1 MAILGSLKVT
11 LRYVFYFWI
20 GIKKSPK
27 ANDNGAFLEFWLRE
41 QDLNLRPSGYEPDE
55 LPDCSIPRQL
65 TRFILNLFSG
75 STEGRVLPSSILGCE
90 PAELP
95 DCSIPRQ
102 LTQFISNHFS
112 GSTDIS
118 VLPSS
123 IICCEP
129 AELPDCSIP
138 RQLTHF
144 ILNHFSG
151 STEGR
156 VLPSSIL
163 GCEPAELPDC
173 SIPRQHFRGY
183 PLKRVGI
190 IRITKALS
198 KLI

>member
-75 STEGRVLPSSILGCE
+75 STEGRVLPSSILVCE
-90 PAELP
+90 PAELS

-102 LTQFISNHFS
+102 I
-112 GSTDIS
+112 
-118 VLPSS
+118 
-123 IICCEP
+123 
-129 AELPDCSIP
+129 
-138 RQLTHF
+138 
-144 ILNHFSG
+144 
-151 STEGR
+151 
-156 VLPSSIL
+156 
-163 GCEPAELPDC
+163 
-173 SIPRQHFRGY
+173 FRGMA
-183 PLKRVGI
+183 LKRV
-190 IRITKALS
+190 ALYVLPRRCQS
-198 KLI
+198 LFSYIHFI

>member
-1 MAILGSLKVT
+1 M
-11 LRYVFYFWI
+11 
-20 GIKKSPK
+20 
-27 ANDNGAFLEFWLRE
+27 
-41 QDLNLRPSGYEPDE
+41 
-55 LPDCSIPRQL
+55 PRQL
-65 TRFILNLFSG
+65 THFILNHFSG
-75 STEGRVLPSSILGCE
+75 STEGRVLPSSILG
-90 PAELP
+90 
-95 DCSIPRQ
+95 
-102 LTQFISNHFS
+102 
-112 GSTDIS
+112 
-118 VLPSS
+118 
-123 IICCEP
+123 CEP

-198 KLI
+198 KLIYIYSLYFGIPSILFKKESAFVERLLNFLLAKPLFVGKVNSVAI